1 MSSGV
6 RVSDDER
13 LFLRGELL
21 QLLEDVLLVLLGRAV
36 EFFERESVRV
46 EGMFKLC
53 VDEPAFGFE
62 RLGEG

>member
-13 LFLRGELL
+13 LFLPGELL

-46 EGMFKLC
+46 EGMF
-53 VDEPAFGFE
+53 
-62 RLGEG
+62 